1 MVINILIGGITAD
14 GRVYPGGRVEDPGP
28 QLLEFA
34 REKREISGRLIA
46 EFIEEENV
54 IEVRSEE
61 DCFEYDGTMYRCL
74 LCDFVSANRGAI
86 GGHVRWKHLGRR

>member
-1 MVINILIGGITAD
+1 MVVNVLIGGITAD

-34 REKREISGRLIA
+34 REKREISGKLIA
-46 EFIEEENV
+46 EFVDRV
-54 IEVRSEE
+54 IDVRSEE
-61 DCFEYDGTMYRCL
+61 DCFEYDGTIYRCL
-74 LCDFVSANRGAI
+74 LCDFVSAYWGAI